1 MNNKRSFL
9 LPVLFVSTAALGA
22 LIGNHL
28 QHLRESE
35 LFYRWI
41 QSQAMQVRMASNF
54 APDAKDAARIKSDSE
69 FFTELAARSVSL
81 LEDVPDEKDPRG
93 EVQPKLV
100 TAGTTEAFDWRIWEL
115 ASGSA
120 LAAERGKFL
129 TLLHEKKL
137 TTSASQFDPNA
148 VYGNEAGV
156 SLGNVFLGFRKI
168 AANFVWLQ
176 VDRYWHQ
183 GYMQRMIPLM
193 KTCVTLDPSFV
204 DAYLLGAWHL
214 AYNATAKMTDTP
226 EPLKVWSEK
235 YKTRI
240 GEKEKYY
247 YLGAEFLQDGIKD
260 NPRNYRLH
268 FDLGYA
274 IYNIKLRDYQNA
286 VNHLS
291 EAVRCR
297 HDVWVPR
304 MLYICLEKN
313 QQYAEALRG
322 WEDFLSKAA
331 DEVNKEKANRFIS
344 RNKGQMKEHE
354 AEKLMQQAASTAD
367 AAQADGLRQQAAALR
382 QEAQDIYRQMGGEDA
397 EKGDPFAMGRMM
409 RMRAVELAEKQQYLE
424 AVAVLE
430 NARWKSAE
438 LFEEACDMIIDYK
451 QKGGIPLSISEQKA
465 VIRQQEKEKYQHQ
478 GAAQA
483 TS

>member
-1 MNNKRSFL
+1 MKNKRSFL
-9 LPVLFVSTAALGA
+9 PPVLFLATAALGA
-22 LIGNHL
+22 VIGNHL

-41 QSQAMQVRMASNF
+41 QSQAMQARMASNF
-54 APDAKDAARIKSDSE
+54 APDMENAERIKAETD
-69 FFTELAARSVSL
+69 FFGEVATKSAAML
-81 LEDVPDEKDPRG
+81 QDVADQKDPRG
-93 EVQPKLV
+93 EVQAKLV
-100 TAGTTEAFDWRIWEL
+100 TAGTTEAYDWRVWEM
-115 ASGSA
+115 ASGPA
-120 LAAERGKFL
+120 LAAERAKFL
-129 TLLHEKKL
+129 VLLRGKKL
-137 TTSASQFDPNA
+137 TTSASEFDPNA
-148 VYGNEAGV
+148 VYSNEAGV

-204 DAYLLGAWHL
+204 DAFLLGAWHL

-226 EPLKVWSEK
+226 EPLKVWSDK
-235 YKTRI
+235 YQARI

-247 YLGAEFLQDGIKD
+247 YLGAEFLQDGIAK

-274 IYNIKLRDYQNA
+274 IYNIKLRDYQRA
-286 VNHLS
+286 VEHLS

-313 QQYAEALRG
+313 KQYAEALAG
-322 WEDFLSKAA
+322 WEDFLSKAT
-331 DEVNKEKANRFIS
+331 DEVNIEKGTRFVA
-344 RNKGQMKEHE
+344 RNKALMKEQA
-354 AEKLMQQAASTAD
+354 AEKLVQQAAAD
-367 AAQADGLRQQAAALR
+367 PAQADGLRQQAEALR
-382 QEAQDIYRQMGGEDA
+382 KEAQEIYRQMGGEDL
-397 EKGDPFAMGRMM
+397 EKGDPFAVGRLM
-409 RMRAVELAEKQQYLE
+409 RMKAVELAENQQYLE

-430 NARWKSAE
+430 NARWKSPE
-438 LFEEACDMIIDYK
+438 FFEEACDMIIAYK
-451 QKGGIPLSISEQKA
+451 QEGNIPLSISEQKA
-465 VIRQQEKEKYQHQ
+465 VLRQQEKEKYQNQQ
-478 GAAQA
+478 GAAPA